1 MGVLYSG
8 LKYKDIL
15 CKYAY
20 GVLHP
25 LHFCCICACSHLPG
39 ATEKLEIHRVGKSVF
54 RKARADKKNHI
65 LKIHS
70 SRIPHL
76 RSWPTS
82 NFGPVNCGYYLD
94 GKEKTLVI
102 HLGTSS
108 VVVLVGI
115 LPESIDRGYF
125 AVVQKF
131 SQETARGAAV
141 DCWTRLSLS
150 LSLPN
155 CVINSIWEQDTNERA
170 RCIIWPHP
178 PRWWQQQ
185 LAI

>member
-1 MGVLYSG
+1 MLAGFCISCLF
-8 LKYKDIL
+8 LLHL
-15 CKYAY
+15 CLFPPAWCNK
-20 GVLHP
+20 
-25 LHFCCICACSHLPG
+25 
-39 ATEKLEIHRVGKSVF
+39 
-54 RKARADKKNHI
+54 KARDTQRRKVCILQSESRQKESYSQDSLLADPTFTD
-65 LKIHS
+65 L
-70 SRIPHL
+70 
-76 RSWPTS
+76 PTS

-150 LSLPN
+150 LSLSLPN